1 MQAQAKPKPS
11 TQFEP
16 SQPRLKFPTKE
27 IEPPPP
33 SSDPKPSN
41 QIKKPTK
48 QPPSNPKP
56 TDLKT
61 TQKRKEPNSMSKPES
76 QPPPKRPTIKIK
88 HPQPAPIIP
97 PKPDS
102 PSNIQEFDVVI
113 LDIVTPQPS
122 PSLALPPQTPQHSPK
137 LASPPMSKKEVL
149 HWLWQRRSPWHSLG
163 RRLS

>member
-61 TQKRKEPNSMSKPES
+61 TQKRKEPNSKSKPKS
-76 QPPPKRPTIKIK
+76 QPLPKRPTIKINTLNLHLSH
-88 HPQPAPIIP
+88 HPNQRHHPTPKNLKLRFLIP
-97 PKPDS
+97 
-102 PSNIQEFDVVI
+102 
-113 LDIVTPQPS
+113 
-122 PSLALPPQTPQHSPK
+122 
-137 LASPPMSKKEVL
+137 
-149 HWLWQRRSPWHSLG
+149 
-163 RRLS
+163 

>member
-1 MQAQAKPKPS
+1 MAKNGIPHPTLCKDPPK
-11 TQFEP
+11 
-16 SQPRLKFPTKE
+16 L
-27 IEPPPP
+27 I
-33 SSDPKPSN
+33 DLN
-41 QIKKPTK
+41 KPTK

-61 TQKRKEPNSMSKPES
+61 TQKRKEPKSKSKPES

-122 PSLALPPQTPQHSPK
+122 PSLALPPQTP
-137 LASPPMSKKEVL
+137 
-149 HWLWQRRSPWHSLG
+149 
-163 RRLS
+163 